1 MASAL
6 QCFMITGSV
15 NSETVR
21 AGEIT
26 NSVQPLLLGDVE
38 ISKEATLRDLKQQ
51 VMTLSRVTELPIPSD
66 EFMRL
71 RLKEKD
77 RLTTV
82 LRDSNQTLR

>member
-1 MASAL
+1 
-6 QCFMITGSV
+6 MITGSA

-26 NSVQPLLLGDVE
+26 NSIQPFLLGDVE

-51 VMTLSRVTELPIPSD
+51 VMTLNRVTELPIPSD